1 MELVGRM
8 DDERQAIDAV
18 ATELSR
24 ETVSVTTFGIKT
36 IGIDQR
42 AAPVMLPYIRRIDIG
57 DVNRGI
63 FHVPRVHVEAEND
76 DTIATMNGSEGIVVQ
91 TIQVNVPRLIS
102 LGKSPAHRVTF
113 ADERSDS
120 IVHLFPDVDMNSMD
134 AIVAF
139 DGLFAVDIVTGGS
152 DVIQTAPS
160 EWYFVRA
167 DINRIIGDLIG
178 LMDEKMQTI
187 DTIAAILGM
196 EVIAIMS
203 RYIERVG
210 INQRAALVMFPYIR
224 RIDISDVNRGIFH
237 IPREDIE
244 TQCNDTVASV
254 DRGEGIIIKAA
265 GVEETRLVCLR

>member
-1 MELVGRM
+1 MELVCRM

-24 ETVSVTTFGIKT
+24 ETVSVTTVGIKT

-42 AAPVMLPYIRRIDIG
+42 TALVMLPYVRGIDIG

-63 FHVPRVHVEAEND
+63 LEVTWVDIESQHD
-76 DTIATMNGSEGIVVQ
+76 DTVATMDGSEGIVIQ
-91 TIQVNVPRLIS
+91 TCVIDVPRLIS
-102 LGKSPAHRVTF
+102 LSQTPTHRVTF

-120 IVHLFPDVDMNSMD
+120 IVHLFPNVDMNSMD

-139 DGLFAVDIVTGGS
+139 DGLFAIDIVAGGS

-167 DINRIIGDLIG
+167 DINRIIGDSIG

-210 INQRAALVMFPYIR
+210 IDQRAALVMFPYIR
-224 RIDISDVNRGIFH
+224 RIDISDVNRGIFP
-237 IPREDIE
+237 ITREDIE

-265 GVEETRLVCLR
+265 GVEEARLVCFR

>member
-1 MELVGRM
+1 M
-8 DDERQAIDAV
+8 DDERQAVDAI
-18 ATELSR
+18 ATVLSR
-24 ETVSVTTFGIKT
+24 EAVSVAAIGIKT

-42 AAPVMLPYIRRIDIG
+42 TAPVMFPYIRRIHIG

-63 FHVPRVHVEAEND
+63 LEVTRVDIESQHD
-76 DTIATMNGSEGIVVQ
+76 DTVATVDGSEGIVIQ
-91 TIQVNVPRLIS
+91 TCVIDVPRLVR
-102 LGKSPAHRVTF
+102 LGQTPTHRVSF
-113 ADERSDS
+113 ADRSRDGV
-120 IVHLFPDVDMNSMD
+120 IYLFPDVDMNSMD

-167 DINRIIGDLIG
+167 DINRIIGDSIG

-210 INQRAALVMFPYIR
+210 IDQRAALVMFPYIR
-224 RIDISDVNRGIFH
+224 RIDISDVNGGI
-237 IPREDIE
+237 IQVPREDIE

-265 GVEETRLVCLR
+265 GVEEARLVCLR